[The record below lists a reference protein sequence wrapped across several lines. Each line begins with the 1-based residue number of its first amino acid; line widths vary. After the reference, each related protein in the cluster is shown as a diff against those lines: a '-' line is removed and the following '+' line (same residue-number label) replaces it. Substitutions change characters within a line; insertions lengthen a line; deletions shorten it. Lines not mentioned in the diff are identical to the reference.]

1 MPEFDYSALERKV
14 LADSELINDLM
25 EMVYNLD
32 RRVELL
38 EKKEK

>member
-1 MPEFDYSALERKV
+1 MPDDYTALERKV
-14 LADSELINDLM
+14 LADSELINNLM

-38 EKKEK
+38 EKKEND

>member
-1 MPEFDYSALERKV
+1 MPEFDYRGLERKV
-14 LADSELINDLM
+14 LADSELLNQLM
-25 EMVYNLD
+25 EMVYNLE